1 MGQQRHRRL
10 HEARQ
15 NLRGAAGGGEP
26 VKRNY
31 QSVHERMERDL
42 AHPKACGPGACE
54 YLRFYLRGYIEGFHE
69 AGGISGNEC
78 GRLIQLGRAAS
89 MATPKPEV
97 LANEKPE
104 PVFAPSA
111 RRELRLL
118 CLLAKPTPDAAQGA
132 FLPIH
137 TRHLMPPRTM
147 IRGKWSAPGYAGLYL
162 RETQARQPSAAVLAR
177 CERHRQT
184 NALRA
189 PARTVR
195 TGGLIE

>member
-1 MGQQRHRRL
+1 M
-10 HEARQ
+10 
-15 NLRGAAGGGEP
+15 
-26 VKRNY
+26 KRNH

-69 AGGISGNEC
+69 AGCISGNEC
-78 GRLIQLGRAAS
+78 RRLIQLDRAAS
-89 MATPKPEV
+89 MATPHPEV
-97 LANEKPE
+97 SAKEKPE
-104 PVFAPSA
+104 PVSAPSA

-118 CLLAKPTPDAAQGA
+118 CVLAEPRLDTAQGA

-137 TRHLMPPRTM
+137 TQHPTPPRTM
-147 IRGKWSAPGYAGLYL
+147 VRGKWSAPGYAGLYL
-162 RETQARQPSAAVLAR
+162 RETQARPPSAAVLAR